1 MAAIGQIRKH
11 SGLLLVVVG
20 IALAAFVLG
29 DFIKPSAGR
38 PEHLIGEIDSNELRI
53 QTFNE
58 RLSEQLQA
66 RRDQLEE
73 DQRLTAQDEFQI
85 RQQVWNQFVE
95 EIIMGNQYE
104 KIGLSVTPEELTDA
118 FVGEQA
124 NRLVQQSFRDPNTG
138 TFDPQV
144 VANFIRNLDQ
154 QTPDLR
160 RRYFTLENMVKEDIL
175 RTKFRNLLTNNYNIP
190 EAFAQLDHLT
200 KNKSADIRFVAP
212 KYADVA
218 DTLVTVTDKHLRD
231 YYNEF
236 RHNYKQDETRT
247 IDYVI
252 FEVLPSEEDRRA
264 IKSDVEH
271 NYNLLQEST
280 NPMVFINSVS
290 DTRSDT
296 AFKKESEMPVRIAS
310 ELFNA
315 EIGTIIPPY
324 IENEIHY
331 IAKLIDRQARP
342 DSIKMSQ
349 ILISYATAPA
359 GSGIS
364 DRSLEQAEALVD
376 SLLTV
381 LNKNPKK
388 YEEIALQYSDYPTVD
403 EDRGDIGWIIDGD
416 PNLAFFFNEGLN
428 MKINEIGKMETGLG
442 LHVVAVTDKTKPV
455 EKVKVG
461 IITRSIEPSSET
473 FRQVYSQASKFA
485 GSSRTIAQF
494 NQEVANQGLN
504 MRTAERLTQM
514 SNRIAGIESS
524 RQIIRWAFWE
534 STKPGDVSSI
544 FEDENQF
551 VVAVLREL
559 RAEGYQTFDQTKE
572 QIRPLVL
579 NRVKG
584 DYLIQK
590 INSLNIDDIY
600 RLAENLNESV
610 DTATNLSFSARNI
623 PGYGREAEV
632 IGTIFTIEPDRL
644 SSPMKGSNAVFVVIV
659 DRFNEAAEV
668 TDFASV
674 NFQLKNTFNSKV
686 NNNAYLRALEEVSK
700 IEDNRLLF
708 Y

>member
-29 DFIKPSAGR
+29 DFLRPSAGR
-38 PEHLIGEIDSNELRI
+38 PEHLIGKIDGNELRI

-58 RLSEQLQA
+58 KLSEQLQA

-104 KIGLSVTPEELTDA
+104 KIGLSITPEELTDA

-138 TFDPQV
+138 SFNPQV

-154 QTPDLR
+154 QTPELR

-175 RTKFRNLLTNNYNIP
+175 RTKFRNLLINNYNIP
-190 EAFAQLDHLT
+190 EAFAQLDHQT
-200 KNKSADIRFVAP
+200 KNRSADIRFVAP

-218 DTLVTVTDKHLRD
+218 DTLVTVTDKQLRD

-252 FEVLPSEEDRRA
+252 FEVLPSDEDRA
-264 IKSDVEH
+264 AVKSDVEH
-271 NYNLLQEST
+271 NYKLLQESI

-296 AFKKESEMPVRIAS
+296 AFKKESEMPVRIAK

-324 IENEIHY
+324 VENEIHY
-331 IAKLIDRQARP
+331 IAKLIDRQERP

-359 GSGIS
+359 GAGIS
-364 DRSLEQAEALVD
+364 ERSFEQAEALVD
-376 SLLTV
+376 SLVNELK
-381 LNKNPKK
+381 KNPKK
-388 YEEIALQYSDYPTVD
+388 YEEIALQFSDYPTVD
-403 EDRGDIGWIIDGD
+403 EDKGDIGWIIDGD

-428 MKINEIGKMETGLG
+428 MKVNEIGKMETGLG
-442 LHVVAVTDKTKPV
+442 LHVITVTDKTKPV

-461 IITRSIEPSSET
+461 IITRAIEPSSET

-485 GSSRTIAQF
+485 ALSRNITQF
-494 NQEVANQGLN
+494 NQEVTNQGLN
-504 MRTAERLTQM
+504 MRTAERLTHM
-514 SNRIAGIESS
+514 SNRIAGIEFS

-534 STKPGDVSSI
+534 STKPGNVSSI

-551 VVAVLREL
+551 VVAALREV
-559 RAEGYQTFDQTKE
+559 RPEGFQSFEQTKE

-590 INSLNIDDIY
+590 INNLNIDDIS
-600 RLAENLNESV
+600 RLAETLNESV

-623 PGYGREAEV
+623 PGFGREAEV
-632 IGTIFTIEPDRL
+632 IGAIFTLEPDRL
-644 SSPMKGSNAVFVVIV
+644 SPPIKGSNAVFVVIV
-659 DRFNEAAEV
+659 DRFNEAAEI
-668 TDFASV
+668 TDFTSV
-674 NFQLKNTFNSKV
+674 NFQLKNTFNSRV
-686 NNNAYLRALEEVSK
+686 NNNAYLRALEEISK